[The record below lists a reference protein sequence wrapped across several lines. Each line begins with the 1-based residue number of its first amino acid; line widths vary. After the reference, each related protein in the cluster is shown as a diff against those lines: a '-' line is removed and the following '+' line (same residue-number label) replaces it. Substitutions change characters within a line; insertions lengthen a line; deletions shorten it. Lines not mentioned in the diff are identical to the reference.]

1 MDVTLHFLCIN
12 DHDDNSFCHTFACNK
27 KPANAHVF
35 WRTKLVQSSFGEPK
49 FFELPWEYTFLIN
62 GAFQIIFCFNTQK
75 THISHI
81 VDHVKKP
88 ANLYAFWRSR
98 RRPDLHR
105 ICGRRPK
112 KLSAA
117 LLLCIKYLKR
127 GQDRVNLIL
136 NAGRSWL
143 VLHVFILFFLM
154 FMFKKVFFLIF
165 VLFFYWS

>member
-1 MDVTLHFLCIN
+1 MWPCIFLCIN

-49 FFELPWEYTFLIN
+49 FFVLPWEYTFLIN

-88 ANLYAFWRSR
+88 VNLYAFWRSR

-127 GQDRVNLIL
+127 GQDTLIFFYKQPVYKQRGL
-136 NAGRSWL
+136 KSEFAKQLSSQIL
-143 VLHVFILFFLM
+143 LFFVNISNKIL
-154 FMFKKVFFLIF
+154 
-165 VLFFYWS
+165 SN